1 MTITETLQ
9 EQAVSAGIP
18 GLFGL
23 SFIDSAGLPTAAA
36 PDIVLMI
43 LVQMR
48 LQAPQIIALLAAATI
63 GSTLG
68 CVLLYYVG
76 RRGGAVALRRFD
88 SQRRE
93 RVRERIERY
102 GFWAMVAAVMGPPP
116 VPTKLFVLSAG
127 VFGMRLRTLV
137 VSVLLGRTV
146 RYVSA
151 AYLGL
156 KLGEPALEMI
166 RSFVPWSL

>member
-1 MTITETLQ
+1 MNITENLQ

-36 PDIVLMI
+36 PDIALMI
-43 LVQMR
+43 LAQIR
-48 LQAPQIIALLAAATI
+48 LESPQIIALLAAATI

-68 CVLLYYVG
+68 CALLYYVG
-76 RRGGAVALRRFD
+76 CKDGDVALRRFD
-88 SQRRE
+88 PKRRE
-93 RVRERIERY
+93 RVKERIDRY
-102 GFWAMVAAVMGPPP
+102 GFWAIIAAVMGPPP
-116 VPTKLFVLSAG
+116 VPTKLFILSAG

-137 VSVLLGRTV
+137 ISVLLGRTV
-146 RYVSA
+146 RYASA

-156 KLGEPALEMI
+156 TFGERALEMI
-166 RSFVPWSL
+166 RSFVPWSS